1 MKEVIVN
8 MDQKSQIKPH
18 NLLKFRQILFTK
30 AKPIQELWLHICQRL
45 HEKLKRTLAKIAS
58 FDSITG
64 RLIIHLG

>member
-18 NLLKFRQILFTK
+18 NLHKFQQVLFTK
-30 AKPIQELWLHICQRL
+30 AKAIQELWLRSCQRI

-58 FDSITG
+58 FDFIPG
-64 RLIIHLG
+64 RLIIHLW

>member
-18 NLLKFRQILFTK
+18 NLRKFQQVLFTK
-30 AKPIQELWLHICQRL
+30 AKPIQELWLHSCQRI

-58 FDSITG
+58 FDSIPG
-64 RLIIHLG
+64 RLIIHPW